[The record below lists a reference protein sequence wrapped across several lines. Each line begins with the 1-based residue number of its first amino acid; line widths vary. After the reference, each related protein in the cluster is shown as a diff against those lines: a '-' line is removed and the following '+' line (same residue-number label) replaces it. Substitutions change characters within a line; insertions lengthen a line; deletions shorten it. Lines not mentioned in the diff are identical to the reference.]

1 VPMPFCR
8 SDRIL
13 TPTWTVTSGTPLE
26 DYEAARLTDQDPS
39 YPLKVAEPSVT
50 LRADLGAAA
59 RVDGLAVIHHNLA
72 AGTSIRFRL
81 GATAGGADVTVTVT
95 VPAWLGRFAPHLYFD
110 TATAAPVV
118 GDRTRRHLELATVG
132 PSDAPVAIG
141 ELVVAGQ
148 IDSFSGI
155 LVDAKPRLAFG
166 RTLVEGKKGPQ
177 YVHDRRTR
185 DRAWVGGAVLENA
198 ADVAAFTGFQQAS
211 YGVRPF
217 LVWPLNAIED
227 EPIYAR
233 FIEPGYEFTLPVD
246 LTIAHVPFAV
256 RELACGEAY

>member
-1 VPMPFCR
+1 MPFCR
-8 SDRIL
+8 SDRL
-13 TPTWTVTSGTPLE
+13 LAPTWSLFSGTALE
-26 DYEAARLTDQDPS
+26 DYDVDRLDDQDPS

-50 LRADLGAAA
+50 LRGDLGAAL

-72 AGTSIRFRL
+72 AGTGLRLRL
-81 GATAGGADVTVTVT
+81 GATPGGADVTVTVT
-95 VPAWLGRFAPHLYFD
+95 VGAWPGRFAEHLYFD
-110 TATAAPVV
+110 LATAAPLVAT
-118 GDRTRRHLELATVG
+118 RTRRYLELATLAPNDV
-132 PSDAPVAIG
+132 PVAIG
-141 ELVVAGQ
+141 ELVTAG
-148 IDSFSGI
+148 IVDTFSGI

-177 YVHDRRTR
+177 YIHDRRTR
-185 DRAWVGGAVLENA
+185 DRVWTGGALLEDA

-217 LVWPLNAIED
+217 LVWPLNSITD

-233 FIEPGYEFTLPVD
+233 FVEPGYDYTLPVD